1 VTEFENNTTRLHL
14 WYFSIAG
21 LCSLFIGLGL
31 CRFTYTPM
39 VPALIHQE
47 WVTQVGASYL
57 GTINFFGYFLGAFLG
72 QQANKYFEIPVII
85 KWNLMGALRVFSNSP
100 MT

>member
-1 VTEFENNTTRLHL
+1 MTEFENNTTRLHL